1 MFHKVKSIKAL
12 SDFILLVTFENNV
25 IKYYDIKPLFK
36 KWLEFKNLEN
46 NIKLK
51 QRENSI
57 YIKVDAGGYGIS
69 WNDKLDL
76 SCNELWINGKKQD

>member
-1 MFHKVKSIKAL
+1 MFHKVKSIKTL

-46 NIKLK
+46 NIKLFE
-51 QRENSI
+51 QV
-57 YIKVDAGGYGIS
+57 KVDAGGYGIS

-76 SCNELWINGKKQD
+76 SCDELWINGTKQD